1 MDGNAAQVELVMP
14 KQERTREQ
22 TVPLTVRL
30 LPNEKRAL
38 EIAVFE
44 GDAHT
49 LSDAVRQ
56 AVNAKRGDQIAKA
69 MQPIYKKRGNA

>member
-1 MDGNAAQVELVMP
+1 MDGDATRVELVMP

-56 AVNAKRGDQIAKA
+56 AVNAKWGDQIAKA

>member
-1 MDGNAAQVELVMP
+1 MDGDAAQVELVMP

-22 TVPLTVRL
+22 TVPLTVRV

-56 AVNAKRGDQIAKA
+56 AVNAK
-69 MQPIYKKRGNA
+69 

>member
-1 MDGNAAQVELVMP
+1 MDGDAAQVELVMP

-22 TVPLTVRL
+22 TVPLTVRV

-56 AVNAKRGDQIAKA
+56 AVSAKWGDQIAKA

>member
-1 MDGNAAQVELVMP
+1 MDGDAAQVELVMP

-22 TVPLTVRL
+22 TVPLTVRV

-56 AVNAKRGDQIAKA
+56 AVNAKWSDQIAKA

>member
-1 MDGNAAQVELVMP
+1 MDGDAAQVELVMP

-22 TVPLTVRL
+22 TVPLTVRV

-56 AVNAKRGDQIAKA
+56 AVNAKWVDQIAKA

>member
-1 MDGNAAQVELVMP
+1 MDGDAAQVELVMP

-22 TVPLTVRL
+22 TVPLTVRV

-56 AVNAKRGDQIAKA
+56 AVNAKWGDQIAKA
-69 MQPIYKKRGNA
+69 MQPFYKKRGNA